1 MSDETP
7 FQVKP
12 IVDVKNTLHSMNRM
26 LNEMKVDVI
35 CIKSEIKEIKELL
48 DKKEKDYKH
57 KESIKSGWFLY

>member
-12 IVDVKNTLHSMNRM
+12 IVDVKNTLHAMNRM

-35 CIKSEIKEIKELL
+35 CIKSDLKEIKEIL
-48 DKKEKDYKH
+48 DQKEKDYKH

>member
-7 FQVKP
+7 FQIKP

-35 CIKSEIKEIKELL
+35 CIKSDLKEIKELL

-57 KESIKSGWFLY
+57 KENIKSGWFLS

>member
-1 MSDETP
+1 MIDETP

-12 IVDVKNTLHSMNRM
+12 IVDVKNTLHAMNRM

-35 CIKSEIKEIKELL
+35 CIKSDLKEIKEIL

>member
-7 FQVKP
+7 FEVKP
-12 IVDVKNTLHSMNRM
+12 IVDVKNTLHAMNRM

-35 CIKSEIKEIKELL
+35 CIKSDLKEIKELL

>member
-12 IVDVKNTLHSMNRM
+12 IVDVKNTLHAMNRM

-35 CIKSEIKEIKELL
+35 CIKSDLKEIKEILDQKEN
-48 DKKEKDYKH
+48 DYKH

>member
-12 IVDVKNTLHSMNRM
+12 IVDVKNTLHTMNRM

-35 CIKSEIKEIKELL
+35 CIKSELKEIKELL

>member
-1 MSDETP
+1 MSDQTP
-7 FQVKP
+7 FQIKP

-35 CIKSEIKEIKELL
+35 CIKSDLKEIKELL

>member
-35 CIKSEIKEIKELL
+35 CIKSEIKEIKEIIEQ
-48 DKKEKDYKH
+48 KEKDYKH
-57 KESIKSGWFLY
+57 KENIKSGWFLY

>member
-1 MSDETP
+1 MSHDEP

-12 IVDVKNTLHSMNRM
+12 IVDVKNTLHSINQM
-26 LNEMKVDVI
+26 LNGLKVDVI
-35 CIKSEIKEIKELL
+35 CIKSDLKEIKEIL

>member
-12 IVDVKNTLHSMNRM
+12 IVDVKNTLHAMNRM

-35 CIKSEIKEIKELL
+35 CIKSDLKEIKELL

>member
-1 MSDETP
+1 MNDEP

-12 IVDVKNTLHSMNRM
+12 IVDVKNTLHSINQM
-26 LNEMKVDVI
+26 LNGIKVDVI
-35 CIKSEIKEIKELL
+35 CIKSEIKEIKENL